1 LEHGVFARI
10 KIYRRTRKKFA
21 GHGASEKSQNP
32 PEVIMLMG
40 QAMVESAIEMM
51 KLGAYDY
58 LIKSFRAN
66 LKLGIF

>member
-10 KIYRRTRKKFA
+10 KIHRRNQTKFA

-32 PEVIMLMG
+32 PEVIMLAG
-40 QAMVESAIEMM
+40 HATVESAIEAM

-58 LIKSFRAN
+58 LIKLYRAN
-66 LKLGIF
+66 LKLF